1 MKATAVRLSREVRAR
16 RGVALRTGAVVVVL
30 VVGVLTTPDLLSGL
44 SLRSMA
50 LIGSFLGIA
59 AFAQTLCVL
68 LGGID
73 LSIPFVIDS
82 ANVATL
88 WLIDKHVSSVLV
100 VVVVLAGCALIGALN
115 GLVSYVVKGQAV
127 VVTLGIGY
135 FAVGTMQYVTST
147 SGSTGGA
154 VFGTVPSWIGSL
166 ASVQSTVFGLAVPP
180 SVLLFVVLA
189 LLLGVWLRRA
199 WLGRSVYALGG
210 NSIAAARVL
219 VPERRVWVSVFVMS
233 AVLSGI
239 VGILL
244 LGFSGGAVANVGDP
258 YLFMS
263 VAAVAVGGSSLA
275 GGYGGIGYTV
285 VGVLILTILNSV
297 LVGSVLSNAM
307 QQVVLGLLIIP
318 AVAAYSRN
326 PHPRLQV

>member
-1 MKATAVRLSREVRAR
+1 MAGVASLAREVQAR
-16 RGVALRTGAVVVVL
+16 RAVALRTGAVIVVVVIG
-30 VVGVLTTPDLLSGL
+30 VVTTPDLLSSL

-50 LIGSFLGIA
+50 LVGSFLGIA

-88 WLIDKHVSSVLV
+88 WLIDKHVPSAIV
-100 VVVVLAGCALIGALN
+100 VVVVLVGCGLVGALN
-115 GLVSYVVKGQAV
+115 GLVSDVVKGQAV

-135 FAVGTMQYVTST
+135 LAVGTIQFVTSRN
-147 SGSTGGA
+147 GSTGGA

-166 ASVQSTVFGLAVPP
+166 ASVKSTVFGLAVPP
-180 SVLLFVVLA
+180 SVLLCLVLA
-189 LLLGVWLRRA
+189 VALAVWLRRA
-199 WLGRSVYALGG
+199 WLGRGVYALGG
-210 NSIAAARVL
+210 NPVAASRVL
-219 VPERRVWVSVFVMS
+219 VPGRRVWVAVFAMS
-233 AVLSGI
+233 AVLSGV

-244 LGFSGGAVANVGDP
+244 LGFSGGAVADIGDP
-258 YLFMS
+258 YLFMT

-275 GGYGGIGYTV
+275 GGHGGIGYTV
-285 VGVLILTILNSV
+285 VGVLILTVLNSV

-318 AVAAYSRN
+318 AVAAYSRG